1 PGPRFPR
8 PRTPLGLRGL
18 CSRSGRPQLIKVEL
32 HEEDFPPEIEVL
44 GMRRLEDVIHAI
56 VVRRSAP
63 YWLPF
68 LPGSSYWV
76 PPPNCHR
83 GVAEIVSRLA
93 NPMTEEEIMSFTTV
107 RGWPSSA
114 YFVEGNESLKNRC
127 KRSMRNFS
135 VVYSNSITSTMDYF
149 QSQFRGCLESITSF

>member
-1 PGPRFPR
+1 MARLLCGRTLPGASHPVAA
-8 PRTPLGLRGL
+8 PLGLRGL
-18 CSRSGRPQLIKVEL
+18 CSRSERPQLIDVEL
-32 HEEDFPPEIEVL
+32 QAEDFPPEIEVL

-76 PPPNCHR
+76 PPRNRHR
-83 GVAEIVSRLA
+83 GVAELVSRLA
-93 NPMTEEEIMSFTTV
+93 NPMTAEEIMSFTTD

-114 YFVEGNESLKNRC
+114 YFVEGVSPQPVKKKRERTKAQSDDEES
-127 KRSMRNFS
+127 
-135 VVYSNSITSTMDYF
+135 
-149 QSQFRGCLESITSF
+149 